1 MAAWQATE
9 LLDARV
15 PCRDQGT
22 EDFRMRRLAL
32 IAGGCG
38 GIGESIARL
47 LSDEYDLALSY
58 GSDHDR
64 AASVRD
70 AIISAHPSCC
80 VRVFPG
86 YLRSHA
92 DAADLFNKVIE
103 EFGYAPSILV
113 NCFGGICDG
122 LFVSSEFCSHEK
134 LLAEHLIAPM
144 ALCHVAI
151 RDMYRNRFGRIVNVS
166 SISAR
171 FAKRGQSSYAAAK
184 SGIEGFTHTL
194 ALEVAHRGVTANVVA
209 PGLIETVIATPVI
222 ERLKQN
228 GDLKHVIPAGTI
240 GTPDDVGSL
249 VKFLCS
255 DQASYVTGAVFTVDG
270 GRSLGD
276 PRS

>member
-1 MAAWQATE
+1 
-9 LLDARV
+9 
-15 PCRDQGT
+15 
-22 EDFRMRRLAL
+22 MRRLAL

-47 LSDEYDLALSY
+47 LSDDYDLALSY
-58 GSDHDR
+58 GSDHER
-64 AASVRD
+64 AASVRS
-70 AIISAHPSCC
+70 AIEAAQPSCR

-92 DAADLFNKVIE
+92 DAANLFKSVIE
-103 EFGYAPSILV
+103 EFGSAPGVLV
-113 NCFGGICDG
+113 NAFGGISDG
-122 LFVSSEFCSHEK
+122 LFVSSEFCSHER

-209 PGLIETVIATPVI
+209 PGLIETAIAGPVI
-222 ERLKQN
+222 EKLKQN

-240 GTPDDVGSL
+240 GSPDDVGSL

-255 DQASYVTGAVFTVDG
+255 DQARYVTGAVFTVDG